1 MKTRFLFNSLNN
13 LRGLTL
19 ISTLLLGM
27 EAKAQSCLLHY
38 DKPATFFEEA
48 LPIGNG
54 TQGAMVYGG
63 MDEERISLNDITL
76 WTGEPESEVYS
87 PDAHKAIQGIR
98 EALFNEDYRRADELQ
113 KAVQGHYTQNYQ
125 PLGTLTIRN
134 TTATDTDLLAGYSR
148 TLDISKAIAT
158 VQTASQMREY
168 FASAP
173 DSVIVIHLQALGGS
187 KLNQRFGYHCQ
198 LANLQRANVSKENV
212 AEMTIDGYAAWT
224 SKPSYAGGGNSFQ
237 YDSNR
242 SIHFRTLIRV
252 LNKDGQVKVANN
264 DELQLTDCTE
274 AIVLIA
280 NVTSFNGNDKDPVK
294 EGRNYKALV
303 RNRIDQAVGKAYDEL
318 RQRHEAD
325 YTPFFNRVSIDFGTT
340 DPAIQAK
347 TTEEQLL
354 DYTVKQE
361 SNPDLEEL
369 YFNYGR
375 YLLISCSRTSGVP
388 ANLQGLWNEKILPP
402 WSCNYTSNINVE
414 ENYWPAETGN
424 LGEMHQALLGFIC
437 KLPVTG
443 TTTAK
448 AYYGVQ
454 EGWCLAHNTDIW
466 GMTCPVGEHGGDPS
480 WANWNTGGAWIS
492 THLWEH
498 YTFSMDKDYLREVYP
513 VLKGAA
519 DFCLGWLVEKDGY
532 LLTAPATSPENIYR
546 TPDGYDGRTVYGGFA
561 DIAMIKECLI
571 DTRDAALVL
580 GEPKEYI
587 DRLNKTIAKLL
598 PYRIG
603 KNGNLQEWYHDWADQ
618 DPHHRHQSHLFGL
631 YPGHHIT
638 VAATPDLAAACK
650 RTLEIKGDKTT
661 GWSTGWRVNL
671 QARLHE
677 AEAAY
682 HIYRVLLN
690 YISPDEYQGPGRRRG
705 GGTYPNLLDAHSPFQ
720 IDGNFGGCAGVME
733 MLMQSRLTDF
743 STSKNLTA
751 RIELLPALP
760 KAWAASGSIKGIRAR
775 GGYELDFAW
784 KSGKI
789 TSLTIHDKR
798 PANSPAGKLVI
809 TQGSKQWKVTTKAGQ
824 SKNL

>member
-76 WTGEPESEVYS
+76 WTGEPDREVYS

-347 TTEEQLL
+347 TTEEQRESPATMVVQLHQQHQRGRELL
-354 DYTVKQE
+354 ACRDRQPGRNAPGFAGLHLQTARDRHDDGQGILRCTRGLVSGPQYRHLGY
-361 SNPDLEEL
+361 DLSR
-369 YFNYGR
+369 GR
-375 YLLISCSRTSGVP
+375 AWRRPFMG
-388 ANLQGLWNEKILPP
+388 
-402 WSCNYTSNINVE
+402 
-414 ENYWPAETGN
+414 
-424 LGEMHQALLGFIC
+424 
-437 KLPVTG
+437 KL
-443 TTTAK
+443 
-448 AYYGVQ
+448 
-454 EGWCLAHNTDIW
+454 
-466 GMTCPVGEHGGDPS
+466 EHG
-480 WANWNTGGAWIS
+480 WR
-492 THLWEH
+492 
-498 YTFSMDKDYLREVYP
+498 MD
-513 VLKGAA
+513 
-519 DFCLGWLVEKDGY
+519 
-532 LLTAPATSPENIYR
+532 
-546 TPDGYDGRTVYGGFA
+546 
-561 DIAMIKECLI
+561 
-571 DTRDAALVL
+571 
-580 GEPKEYI
+580 
-587 DRLNKTIAKLL
+587 
-598 PYRIG
+598 
-603 KNGNLQEWYHDWADQ
+603 
-618 DPHHRHQSHLFGL
+618 
-631 YPGHHIT
+631 
-638 VAATPDLAAACK
+638 
-650 RTLEIKGDKTT
+650 
-661 GWSTGWRVNL
+661 
-671 QARLHE
+671 
-677 AEAAY
+677 
-682 HIYRVLLN
+682 
-690 YISPDEYQGPGRRRG
+690 
-705 GGTYPNLLDAHSPFQ
+705 
-720 IDGNFGGCAGVME
+720 
-733 MLMQSRLTDF
+733 
-743 STSKNLTA
+743 
-751 RIELLPALP
+751 
-760 KAWAASGSIKGIRAR
+760 
-775 GGYELDFAW
+775 
-784 KSGKI
+784 
-789 TSLTIHDKR
+789 
-798 PANSPAGKLVI
+798 
-809 TQGSKQWKVTTKAGQ
+809 
-824 SKNL
+824 

>member
-1 MKTRFLFNSLNN
+1 
-13 LRGLTL
+13 
-19 ISTLLLGM
+19 
-27 EAKAQSCLLHY
+27 
-38 DKPATFFEEA
+38 
-48 LPIGNG
+48 
-54 TQGAMVYGG
+54 MVYGG

-76 WTGEPESEVYS
+76 WTGEPDREVYS

-303 RNRIDQAVGKAYDEL
+303 RNRIDQAVGKAY
-318 RQRHEAD
+318 
-325 YTPFFNRVSIDFGTT
+325 
-340 DPAIQAK
+340 
-347 TTEEQLL
+347 
-354 DYTVKQE
+354 
-361 SNPDLEEL
+361 
-369 YFNYGR
+369 
-375 YLLISCSRTSGVP
+375 
-388 ANLQGLWNEKILPP
+388 
-402 WSCNYTSNINVE
+402 
-414 ENYWPAETGN
+414 
-424 LGEMHQALLGFIC
+424 
-437 KLPVTG
+437 
-443 TTTAK
+443 
-448 AYYGVQ
+448 YGVQ

-546 TPDGYDGRTVYGGFA
+546 TPDGYD
-561 DIAMIKECLI
+561 D
-571 DTRDAALVL
+571 
-580 GEPKEYI
+580 
-587 DRLNKTIAKLL
+587 KTIAKLL
-598 PYRIG
+598 P
-603 KNGNLQEWYHDWADQ
+603 
-618 DPHHRHQSHLFGL
+618 
-631 YPGHHIT
+631 
-638 VAATPDLAAACK
+638 
-650 RTLEIKGDKTT
+650 
-661 GWSTGWRVNL
+661 
-671 QARLHE
+671 
-677 AEAAY
+677 AAY

-720 IDGNFGGCAGVME
+720 IDGNFGGCRTLQPASSCCPPCQKPGLQVE
-733 MLMQSRLTDF
+733 ASRAF
-743 STSKNLTA
+743 A
-751 RIELLPALP
+751 HV
-760 KAWAASGSIKGIRAR
+760 AAMNWISLGRA
-775 GGYELDFAW
+775 E
-784 KSGKI
+784 KS
-789 TSLTIHDKR
+789 R
-798 PANSPAGKLVI
+798 R
-809 TQGSKQWKVTTKAGQ
+809 
-824 SKNL
+824 